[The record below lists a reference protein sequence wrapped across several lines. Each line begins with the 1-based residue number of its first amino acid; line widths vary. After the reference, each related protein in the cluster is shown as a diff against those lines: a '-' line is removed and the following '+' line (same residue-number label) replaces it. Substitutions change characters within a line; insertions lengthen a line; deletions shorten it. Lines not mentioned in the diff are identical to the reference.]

1 MFFGFTEEEKMVQKS
16 VRNML
21 EKHCQTEDVR
31 KFMEEQTVSNKIKEL
46 FGNQG
51 LLGIL
56 EPNGEE
62 VTGVTYAILIAQ
74 EAGRALLPYPLL
86 ENVAGLY
93 ALKTC
98 KQHGDLIEKVEA
110 GNEMLTIA
118 WRPESAEAFATED
131 GYSLSGK
138 LCEVPFAA
146 DADQIIASV
155 RISGK
160 GNTPQEEETVV
171 VISKDHPSVSLRKL
185 PGTDETYPIYDVAIN
200 NYPLSNANIVKGI
213 GMGTGHQLMNK
224 VKQLGALLAASEMV
238 GSSERALYD
247 TVEYTKERKQFG
259 VVIAKFQALKHMAA
273 EMYLKVESAK
283 SAVEYAAWALESGDP
298 EAELSVSIAKSY
310 ASSAAKKVTG
320 DAIQMQGGIG
330 FTWEND
336 MHLFFKRA
344 TRTAF
349 LYGDSYTHNEKIAKA
364 AIDAIAGAS
373 SAAK

>member
-21 EKHCQTEDVR
+21 EKHCQIEDVR
-31 KFMEEQTVSNKIKEL
+31 KFTEEQTVSNKIKEL

-56 EPNGEE
+56 EPNGDD

-86 ENVAGLY
+86 ENLAGLY

-98 KQHGDLIEKVEA
+98 KQHGELIEKVEA

-118 WRPESAEAFATED
+118 WRPESAEAYEAED
-131 GYSLSGK
+131 GYSLSGR
-138 LCEVPFAA
+138 LCEVPFAG
-146 DADQIIASV
+146 DADKIIASV
-155 RISGK
+155 RIAGK

-185 PGTDETYPIYDVAIN
+185 PGTDETYPTFEVSLN
-200 NYPLSNANIVKGI
+200 NYPLSNADVVKGI
-213 GMGTGHQLMNK
+213 GMGTGHHLMNK

-238 GSSERALYD
+238 GCSEKAMYD

-273 EMYLKVESAK
+273 DMYLKVESAK
-283 SAVEYAAWALESGDP
+283 SAVEYTAWALESGDP
-298 EAELSVSIAKSY
+298 EADLSVSIAKSY
-310 ASSAAKKVTG
+310 ASSAAKKVTA

-349 LYGDSYTHNEKIAKA
+349 LYGDSYMHNEKIAKV
-364 AIDAIAGAS
+364 AIDAGA